1 MLSNDTAE
9 GLLDAARA
17 VLKALEI
24 IERRK
29 GKQLWLDASLAERR
43 LLSSVTRLKLLKL
56 VCGQNAEFG
65 VRGGLF
71 PERGLVPC
79 LCHLLGAVATL
90 GEQLAN
96 PTLSRP

>member
-29 GKQLWLDASLAERR
+29 GKQLWLDIGYRR
-43 LLSSVTRLKLLKL
+43 DGGGHEATTR
-56 VCGQNAEFG
+56 A
-65 VRGGLF
+65 
-71 PERGLVPC
+71 
-79 LCHLLGAVATL
+79 
-90 GEQLAN
+90 
-96 PTLSRP
+96 